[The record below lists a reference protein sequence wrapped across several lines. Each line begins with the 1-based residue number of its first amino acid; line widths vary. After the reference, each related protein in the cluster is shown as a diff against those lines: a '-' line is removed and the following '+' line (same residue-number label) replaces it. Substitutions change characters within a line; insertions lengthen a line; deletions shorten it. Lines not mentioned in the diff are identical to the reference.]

1 MSLKAVVFDLY
12 GTLVNIK
19 TDEHDPGV
27 YRELSRF
34 LSYNRV
40 YVEPDELYR
49 SFMDKIKTQL
59 SKSRLEYPDVDVL
72 KIFTA
77 IIHEYGSGKMAPRMP
92 LYTARLF
99 RSLSRRTFEPFPGVY
114 AMLERL
120 RDRYPLALV
129 SDAQR
134 CFTEPEI
141 EMMKLGWFFDHI
153 FMSSDFGFRKP
164 DPRYFAMALKALG
177 VKPEDSVYVGD
188 NAYRDLLGARKAGMK
203 MVLVRSS
210 ERSYEDLLPDAYL
223 EDISELERVLDE
235 LNAVR

>member
-27 YRELSRF
+27 YRELSKF
-34 LSYNRV
+34 LSYNDV

-77 IIHEYGSGKMAPRMP
+77 IIHEYGAGKMGARLP

-114 AMLERL
+114 GMLERL
-120 RDRYPLALV
+120 RDKYPLALV

-134 CFTEPEI
+134 CFTEPEV

-164 DPRYFAMALKALG
+164 DPRYFAMALKALN

-188 NAYRDLLGARKAGMK
+188 NPYRDLLGARKAGMK

-210 ERSYEDLLPDAYL
+210 ERSYEDLLPDAYI
-223 EDISELERVLDE
+223 EDVAELERILDE
-235 LNAVR
+235 LNMIR